1 MIMREIEDMEGFRIG
16 GKVVNNLRYADD
28 TVILAESELLQ
39 QLIDTV
45 VTESELKGLYLN
57 STKSFT
63 MVFSKAK
70 VNPACSVSVHGNV
83 LGQVQ
88 SFVYL
93 GSLFTSDA
101 RSDKEIR
108 RRIGIAKSTFTSMN
122 IILTARNINIA
133 VHLRVLKC
141 YIWSTLLYGCETWTI
156 SADMIKKLEAL
167 ETWFYRRMLRISWK
181 EKVTN
186 VEVYRRMNT
195 STSLLIDIV
204 HRQLTFLVHILRKG
218 ELENLV
224 VTGFVDGKR
233 DRGRQ
238 RETFLNYLSK
248 IVGKSPLELINLAK
262 KRDVWTKY
270 CAHSNLRLRI

>member
-1 MIMREIEDMEGFRIG
+1 
-16 GKVVNNLRYADD
+16 
-28 TVILAESELLQ
+28 
-39 QLIDTV
+39 
-45 VTESELKGLYLN
+45 
-57 STKSFT
+57 
-63 MVFSKAK
+63 MVFSNTK

-93 GSLFTSDA
+93 GSLFTSDT
-101 RSDKEIR
+101 RSNKEIR
-108 RRIGIAKSTFTSMN
+108 RRIGMAKSTFTSMN
-122 IILTARNINIA
+122 IILTAKNISMA
-133 VHLRVLKC
+133 VRLRVLKC
-141 YIWSTLLYGCETWTI
+141 YMWLTLLYGCETWTI
-156 SADMIKKLEAL
+156 SGDMIKKLEAL

-186 VEVYRRMNT
+186 VEVHRRMNT

-204 HRQLTFLVHILRKG
+204 HIQLTFLGHILRKG
-218 ELENLV
+218 ELEHLV
-224 VTGFVDGKR
+224 VTGYVDCKR

-238 RETFLNYLSK
+238 RETFLTYLSK

-262 KRDVWTKY
+262 KRDVWTKF

>member
-1 MIMREIEDMEGFRIG
+1 MLVEILQSLDVDDADTRLLTNRYWTQTAAVRCDKDLSEWMSIKQGVRQGCVASPHLFALYTEMIIREIEDMESFRIG

-28 TVILAESELLQ
+28 TVILAESEQQLQ
-39 QLIDTV
+39 QLINTV
-45 VTESELKGLYLN
+45 VTESELKRLYLN

-122 IILTARNINIA
+122 IILTARNISIA
-133 VHLRVLKC
+133 VRLRVLKC

-156 SADMIKKLEAL
+156 SGNMIKKLKQR
-167 ETWFYRRMLRISWK
+167 WRPG
-181 EKVTN
+181 
-186 VEVYRRMNT
+186 
-195 STSLLIDIV
+195 ST
-204 HRQLTFLVHILRKG
+204 
-218 ELENLV
+218 EE
-224 VTGFVDGKR
+224 
-233 DRGRQ
+233 
-238 RETFLNYLSK
+238 
-248 IVGKSPLELINLAK
+248 
-262 KRDVWTKY
+262 
-270 CAHSNLRLRI
+270 C